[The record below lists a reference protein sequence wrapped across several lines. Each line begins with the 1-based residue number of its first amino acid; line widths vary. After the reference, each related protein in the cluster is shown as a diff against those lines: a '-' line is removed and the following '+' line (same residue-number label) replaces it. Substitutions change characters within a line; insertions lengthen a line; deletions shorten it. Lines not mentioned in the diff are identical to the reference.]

1 MARSCV
7 CGSKK
12 VKAFIITI
20 FSNNNSVNYANKCLE
35 SIKETNSKL
44 ALELFSA
51 VTPETMF
58 DVVWQWPARK
68 KQTCNKTGL
77 LLSAYKNVDI
87 NKRISCAQSHYL
99 LWKKCVELNETICIL
114 EHDAVFIK
122 TFDLEDFDGGAM
134 SINSPANATFNDKI
148 YDSLLENKENEVPWV
163 TDRTIPQGLPG
174 NSAYVIK
181 PWAAK
186 KAIELQDNIGWWP
199 NDAIL
204 CKQLCPWLT
213 VYKPYFTT
221 LQNIK
226 STTSN

>member
-44 ALELFSA
+44 VPELFSA

-99 LWKKCVELNETICIL
+99 LWEKCVELNESICIL

-122 TFDLEDFDGGAM
+122 TFNIEEFSGGAM

-163 TDRTIPQGLPG
+163 TDQTIPQGLPG

-186 KAIELQDNIGWWP
+186 KAIELQNKIGWWP

-204 CKQLCPWLT
+204 CKQLCPWISA
-213 VYKPYFTT
+213 YKPYFTKV
-221 LQNIK
+221 QNIK

>member
-1 MARSCV
+1 M
-7 CGSKK
+7 KT
-12 VKAFIITI
+12 FIITI
-20 FSNNNSVNYANKCLE
+20 LTNND
-35 SIKETNSKL
+35 SIKYTNNCLQSITNTKSNLETTV
-44 ALELFSA
+44 FPA
-51 VTPETMF
+51 VVPETMF
-58 DVVWQWPARK
+58 DVVWQWPVRK

-77 LLSAYKNVDI
+77 LLSAYKNTDI

-163 TDRTIPQGLPG
+163 TDQSVPQGLPG
-174 NSAYVIK
+174 NSAYIIK

>member
-1 MARSCV
+1 M
-7 CGSKK
+7 
-12 VKAFIITI
+12 KAYVITI
-20 FSNNNSVNYANKCLE
+20 QDNKESERCSANCLE
-35 SIKETNSKL
+35 SIKQTKSN
-44 ALELFSA
+44 LEPTVFSA
-51 VTPETMF
+51 ITPDTMF
-58 DVVWQWPARK
+58 TVNWTWSTRK
-68 KQTCNKTGL
+68 KQICNKTGL
-77 LLSAYKNVDI
+77 TLTAYKNADI

-99 LWKKCVELNETICIL
+99 LWKKCAELNETICIL
-114 EHDAVFIK
+114 EHDALFIK
-122 TFDLEDFDGGAM
+122 TFDLEDFTGGAM
-134 SINSPANATFNDKI
+134 SINSPINATFNDKI

-163 TDRTIPQGLPG
+163 TDKTVPQGLPG
-174 NSAYVIK
+174 NSAYIIK